1 MQEFPVCP
9 VVRTWCFRCRWPG
22 FNPWLGNEDPASY
35 MAWQKKKGGGGRGL
49 EEKKKSLAEAIFISI
64 VLPSKTLERS
74 WNQEALTMR
83 KESQSED
90 TQGGREWV
98 PGKPRE
104 QRISRS
110 VHTAKK
116 SGGVRSEKSPLMWP

>member
-1 MQEFPVCP
+1 MLSLQVAWVQSLVGELRSCQLH
-9 VVRTWCFRCRWPG
+9 G
-22 FNPWLGNEDPASY
+22 
-35 MAWQKKKGGGGRGL
+35 MAKKKGGGWIRR
-49 EEKKKSLAEAIFISI
+49 KKKSLVEAIFISI